1 MKIIKVLSLDQSTKL
16 TGYCL
21 ISNNKIIESGVL
33 TVEEADKKNTVER
46 LKIMKNLIS
55 NLIHRVKP
63 DVIFFEDIQ
72 FQRNYQTY
80 KQLAQ
85 LQGIIMAYLF
95 QKDIAFVV
103 VPPTKW
109 KSVCGIKGRARKEQ
123 KKNTQKF
130 VLNTYGLN
138 VGEDESDA
146 IGICHYAINSK
157 YVKQN

>member
-1 MKIIKVLSLDQSTKL
+1 
-16 TGYCL
+16 
-21 ISNNKIIESGVL
+21 
-33 TVEEADKKNTVER
+33 
-46 LKIMKNLIS
+46 MKNLIS

-109 KSVCGIKGRARKEQ
+109 KSVCGIKGKQRTEQ

-146 IGICHYAINSK
+146 IGICHYAVNSK
-157 YVKQN
+157 YIKQK